1 MEKMIHLRLI
11 SASENFKE
19 DFHPQS
25 QRVIIIRSRNEV
37 NEIFFYTSR
46 KCSYFNV
53 YSFVSLA
60 NRKLKFEEFV
70 RLMEALIID
79 ENENEEPSLDS
90 IRVFDPEELGFVS
103 SEDLKIALK
112 SMPGSAYMSDF
123 ELRDILQK
131 ADPDKDGKIDIQGN
145 YLKGYSYLLNIF
157 WWKNFRWGG
166 ELKFYSRMNFC
177 V

>member
-1 MEKMIHLRLI
+1 
-11 SASENFKE
+11 
-19 DFHPQS
+19 
-25 QRVIIIRSRNEV
+25 
-37 NEIFFYTSR
+37 
-46 KCSYFNV
+46 
-53 YSFVSLA
+53 
-60 NRKLKFEEFV
+60 
-70 RLMEALIID
+70 MEALIID

-90 IRVFDPEELGFVS
+90 IRVFDPEELGFIG

-157 WWKNFRWGG
+157 LVEKFSVGRGAK
-166 ELKFYSRMNFC
+166 KFYGRMNFC

>member
-1 MEKMIHLRLI
+1 M
-11 SASENFKE
+11 
-19 DFHPQS
+19 
-25 QRVIIIRSRNEV
+25 
-37 NEIFFYTSR
+37 
-46 KCSYFNV
+46 
-53 YSFVSLA
+53 
-60 NRKLKFEEFV
+60 KFEEFV

-90 IRVFDPEELGFVS
+90 IRVFDPEELGFIG

-177 V
+177 I